1 MNSAPRRRAQPSE
14 GLPKSHGSY
23 TTYGTY
29 MKRTATPIALLLTTA
44 ALSAAPKVAPNY
56 GPQPTLLHADGAPG
70 AKGEGEAHNPT
81 LRAYLPDRDEANGAA
96 VVICPG
102 GGYRGLAIDHE
113 GQQVAQYFNRFGVA
127 AFVLRYRLA
136 PDYQHPTPLNDAQR
150 AIQFVRAHAE
160 EYRIDKARVGVIG
173 FSAGGHLAS
182 SLATHWHRGKSDATD
197 PVARESCRPD
207 FAILGYPVVTFTEKQ
222 YMHGGSKKNLL
233 GANPDPKLVE
243 LMSNERQVNA
253 ETPPSYLFH
262 TGEDTGVPAENNVLF
277 YLALR
282 KHKVPAEL
290 HIYQKGQHGLG
301 LGAGSPVLKSW
312 GARLED
318 WLRTNG
324 FLTAAKRMPLKG
336 EITIDGSPIARG
348 WITYTPKNDPDAPL
362 IPGYLRN
369 SRFSLKQNDGPVPG
383 DYLVDIHVMSQ
394 SRALVPTIESVRT
407 IQADADGR
415 RLTALIRKDTTDLS
429 FHIKTS
435 NHFPMQKDWGT
446 IEPGLGH
453 LELKVETIPQ
463 DRNISLPRLNNRAG
477 SVHLKGDK
485 DRKALRFWP
494 EIDHWVV
501 TLPKA
506 AKAPLTVVVEIKDG
520 APYLP
525 KKPRAVQP
533 EANGILHLHAY
544 DAVTHGRLLRFEP
557 QPHKNTVGYW
567 ADEKDWCE
575 WHFNAAPGRYAVHIW
590 QGCGTGQGGSEVEVR
605 AADSAFSFT
614 VEDTGH
620 FQNFKQR
627 EIGTLT
633 LQNTGK
639 HTLRLKPLKK
649 ARNAVMDVRRIKLVP
664 VGD

>member
-1 MNSAPRRRAQPSE
+1 
-14 GLPKSHGSY
+14 
-23 TTYGTY
+23 
-29 MKRTATPIALLLTTA
+29 MKRTATSIALLLTATT
-44 ALSAAPKVAPNY
+44 LFAAPKVAPNY
-56 GPQPTLLHADGAPG
+56 GPQPTPLYADGAPG

-81 LRAYLPDRDEANGAA
+81 LRVYLPDQDEANGAA

-113 GQQVAQYFNRFGVA
+113 GQQVAQFFNRFGVA

-160 EYRIDKARVGVIG
+160 DYRIDKSRIGVIG

-182 SLATHWHRGKSDATD
+182 SLATHWHRGKVDASD
-197 PVARESCRPD
+197 PIARESCRPD

-222 YMHGGSKKNLL
+222 HMHGGSKKNLL

-243 LMSNERQVNA
+243 LMSNEKQVNA
-253 ETPPSYLFH
+253 ETPPSFLFH
-262 TGEDTGVPAENNVLF
+262 TGGDTGVPAENNVLF

-282 KHKVPAEL
+282 QHKVPAEL

-312 GARLED
+312 GNRLED

-324 FLTAAKRMPLKG
+324 FLTAAKRIPFKG
-336 EITIDGSPIARG
+336 AVTIDGTPIARG
-348 WITYTPKNDPDAPL
+348 WITFTPKNDPHAPI

-369 SRFSLKQNDGPVPG
+369 SRFSLTQDDGPIPG
-383 DYLVDIHVMSQ
+383 DYLVDIQVMSQ

-407 IQADADGR
+407 IQTDANGR
-415 RLTALIRKDTTDLS
+415 RLTASIDADTTELS

-435 NHFPMQKDWGT
+435 TAFPIKTAWGS
-446 IEPGLGH
+446 IELRLGQ
-453 LELKVETIPQ
+453 LELNATKIPQ
-463 DRNISLPRLNNRAG
+463 DRKISTPRLNNRTG
-477 SVHLKGDK
+477 SVYLKGDK
-485 DRKALRFWP
+485 DRKPLRFWP
-494 EIDHWVV
+494 EIDHWVA
-501 TLPKA
+501 TLPKNI
-506 AKAPLTVVVEIKDG
+506 KAPATVIVEIKDA
-520 APYLP
+520 APFLP
-525 KKPRAVQP
+525 EKPRVVQS
-533 EANGILHLHAY
+533 ESNGNVNLHAY

-575 WHFNAAPGRYAVHIW
+575 WHFNAAPGKYAVHIW
-590 QGCGTGQGGSEVEVR
+590 QGCGAGQGGSEVEVR
-605 AADSAFSFT
+605 VGDSAFPFT
-614 VEDTGH
+614 VEDTGY

-627 EIGTLT
+627 EIGRLT
-633 LQNTGK
+633 LKGSGK